1 MVIENKI
8 FLVHQLVIL
17 GIMNQDDDESMLVIL
32 KQLPTAYKD
41 EAISSPDMLSEKQKT
56 NQISRHWHQNIPEQW
71 QRKRL
76 TMANLVLMPM
86 FCATLDEN
94 VMFLNVFLTGRPCQE
109 QEPVVD
115 EGKP

>member
-1 MVIENKI
+1 
-8 FLVHQLVIL
+8 
-17 GIMNQDDDESMLVIL
+17 MNQDDDESMLVIL

-41 EAISSPDMLSEKQKT
+41 EPVSSPDVLSEKQKT
-56 NQISRHWHQNIPEQW
+56 NQISRHWHQNIPE
-71 QRKRL
+71 RL
-76 TMANLVLMPM
+76 TMENLVLMAM
-86 FCATLDEN
+86 FCTTLDKN

>member
-1 MVIENKI
+1 
-8 FLVHQLVIL
+8 
-17 GIMNQDDDESMLVIL
+17 MNQDDDESMLVIL

-41 EAISSPDMLSEKQKT
+41 EAVSSPDMLSEKQKT
-56 NQISRHWHQNIPEQW
+56 NQISRQWHQDISEHW
-71 QRKRL
+71 KKKL
-76 TMANLVLMPM
+76 TMANLVLMAM
-86 FCATLDEN
+86 SYTTLDEN

>member
-1 MVIENKI
+1 
-8 FLVHQLVIL
+8 
-17 GIMNQDDDESMLVIL
+17 MNSDDDELMLAIL
-32 KQLPTAYKD
+32 ILLPTAYEDK
-41 EAISSPDMLSEKQKT
+41 AVSSPDMLSEKQKT

-76 TMANLVLMPM
+76 TMANLVLMAM
-86 FCATLDEN
+86 FCTTLDEN

-109 QEPVVD
+109 QEPGVD